1 LLGVMMTASCWL
13 CLSMFNAAESTKN
26 EMVNYGD
33 ETSDWKSLGE
43 RAVNELDVH
52 DAFVLL

>member
-1 LLGVMMTASCWL
+1 
-13 CLSMFNAAESTKN
+13 MFNAAESTKN